1 MAGGYRAAGLT
12 ALGSAAVA
20 AVLGLAACGTATA
33 PGSGAAAPGSQRAAP
48 AATGGLLSSRRA
60 VPPAATSSATG
71 RPASPR
77 QGSVPVGIGPAL
89 CGGIS
94 GLRTL
99 SVTRAVPL
107 AGHSRFPF
115 PARVTVTAPAQV
127 RAVAL
132 AACQQP
138 QLPRVMMTC
147 PVDLGVS
154 YRLAFAAPGRGYP
167 VLTAAATGCA
177 KLTGLDTARQ
187 AAPAFWVVLG
197 KALGLAAPGQAA
209 FAGSSS

>member
-1 MAGGYRAAGLT
+1 MARGHRAAGLT
-12 ALGSAAVA
+12 ALGSTALGSTAVA
-20 AVLGLAACGTATA
+20 AVIGLAGCGTAPA

-60 VPPAATSSATG
+60 VPPAATFPATG
-71 RPASPR
+71 RAASPG
-77 QGSVPVGIGPAL
+77 QGSVPVGAGPAL
-89 CGGIS
+89 CEGIS
-94 GLRTL
+94 RLRTL

-115 PARVTVTAPAQV
+115 PARVTVSAPARV

-154 YRLAFAAPGRGYP
+154 
-167 VLTAAATGCA
+167 
-177 KLTGLDTARQ
+177 
-187 AAPAFWVVLG
+187 
-197 KALGLAAPGQAA
+197 
-209 FAGSSS
+209 